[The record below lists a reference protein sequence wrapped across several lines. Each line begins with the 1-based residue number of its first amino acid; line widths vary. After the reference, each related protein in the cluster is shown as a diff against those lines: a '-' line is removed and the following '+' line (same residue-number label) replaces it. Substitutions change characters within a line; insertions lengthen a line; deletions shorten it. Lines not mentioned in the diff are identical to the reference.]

1 MVVSTNKVVEGG
13 LIWMGKNEF
22 YSKVVNFPKD
32 MQKNIEK
39 AAEIEN
45 RSATNFIINVVKK
58 DIEEKKNRGEIKD

>member
-1 MVVSTNKVVEGG
+1 
-13 LIWMGKNEF
+13 MGKNDF

-58 DIEEKKNRGEIKD
+58 DIEDKKSRGEIKD

>member
-1 MVVSTNKVVEGG
+1 
-13 LIWMGKNEF
+13 MGKNDC

-39 AAEIEN
+39 ASEIEN

-58 DIEEKKNRGEIKD
+58 DIEDKKNRGEIKD